1 LLDGKFTRIPIK
13 YQSILEKKNKPGLF
27 SKKYRLDFSGKVRA
41 YLNGNEKK
49 NVFLTAIYPVYFRSV
64 TKKIELRE
72 IFPSFFNRPPFFVIF
87 SVPAKDLSP
96 II

>member
-41 YLNGNEKK
+41 YLNENEKK
-49 NVFLTAIYPVYFRSV
+49 T
-64 TKKIELRE
+64 
-72 IFPSFFNRPPFFVIF
+72 FF
-87 SVPAKDLSP
+87 
-96 II
+96 